1 MGTSDSGHEN
11 DSHITIELVED
22 ESNGGTKNN
31 QQKKSK
37 VRKMSW
43 LGRMIVSLVVNK
55 HKNSRER
62 KKSLISRNKAPKRGG
77 LKESLRRMTSRTM
90 SMVSLASTNFT
101 EFRYLN
107 FGDLLKSEVHIY
119 RVSHDT
125 GHL

>member
-1 MGTSDSGHEN
+1 MGTSDSYSGHEN
-11 DSHITIELVED
+11 DSHVTIELLED
-22 ESNGGTKNN
+22 ESNGGTTSN

-55 HKNSRER
+55 HKSGRGR

-77 LKESLRRMTSRTM
+77 LRESLRRMTSRTM

-101 EFRYLN
+101 EFR
-107 FGDLLKSEVHIY
+107 
-119 RVSHDT
+119 
-125 GHL
+125 